1 MKTTWENVNFEAA
14 HTASASVSVADL
26 SLQVSQVEAYQ
37 RPTRIVRML
46 INFELSAG
54 SATGLT
60 QQLGIGI
67 WVVQH
72 EALMG
77 DGAADVLTD
86 FQQDFYYWT
95 TLFITPA
102 DGSLRTRQYGLIDI
116 KTSRSI
122 RGGYG
127 LLFKS

>member
-1 MKTTWENVNFEAA
+1 
-14 HTASASVSVADL
+14 
-26 SLQVSQVEAYQ
+26 
-37 RPTRIVRML
+37 ML

-54 SATGLT
+54 GASALT

-116 KTSRSI
+116 KTSWSI

-127 LLFKS
+127 LLFKSQNPIQDVNLNLAVSMRNLWVPAP

>member
-1 MKTTWENVNFEAA
+1 
-14 HTASASVSVADL
+14 
-26 SLQVSQVEAYQ
+26 
-37 RPTRIVRML
+37 ML
-46 INFELSAG
+46 EPFSCA
-54 SATGLT
+54 LT

-127 LLFKS
+127 LLFKSQNPIQDVNLNLAVSMRNLWVPAS